1 MPFTKEEDMFD
12 VSYLLDSIDSITEAI
27 EAHFDSVSRSLKDTF
42 RSSPWLPDSIKPR
55 APPSPPRR
63 FPSMPVSYYEAS
75 LDWLFEH
82 RAASAAVVAFIGTG
96 AFIVWRRRR
105 ADRAKRRAK
114 RAKNGA
120 RTEVV
125 VLAGSVHA
133 PLTRSLSQELERRGF
148 IVYIPVNS
156 LSEEQLVQSESRAD
170 IRPLN
175 LDITSV
181 RVPCSTI
188 PTLLVLTNAVAL
200 IHRRSYSETR
210 QSYICSATTH
220 IKCTI
225 PYPPS
230 CSYYCSSWDFSAH
243 STYRL
248 PFPINLVRYSEH
260 PSTGSIYDTSSL
272 PSTSDLPEIYT
283 SFPHSLDSTVTHASL
298 PRRG

>member
-1 MPFTKEEDMFD
+1 MQGRVLGLVLGLLSFCGQIKSSDVFLSTLCNDSNSVRVRLQDTMPSRKEEDMFD
-12 VSYLLDSIDSITEAI
+12 VSYLFGSIDSITEAI

-55 APPSPPRR
+55 PPPSPPRR
-63 FPSMPVSYYEAS
+63 VPSMPVGYYEAS
-75 LDWLFEH
+75 LSWLSEH
-82 RAASAAVVAFIGTG
+82 RAVSAAVVAFIGTG

-148 IVYIPVNS
+148 IIYIPVSS

-170 IRPLN
+170 ICPLN

-181 RVPCSTI
+181 RVPCSTR
-188 PTLLVLTNAVAL
+188 P
-200 IHRRSYSETR
+200 IH
-210 QSYICSATTH
+210 SA
-220 IKCTI
+220 
-225 PYPPS
+225 
-230 CSYYCSSWDFSAH
+230 D
-243 STYRL
+243 
-248 PFPINLVRYSEH
+248 
-260 PSTGSIYDTSSL
+260 
-272 PSTSDLPEIYT
+272 
-283 SFPHSLDSTVTHASL
+283 
-298 PRRG
+298 

>member
-1 MPFTKEEDMFD
+1 MPSKDDDIFD
-12 VSYLLDSIDSITEAI
+12 VSYLFGSIDSIAEAI

-55 APPSPPRR
+55 PPPSPPRR

-75 LDWLFEH
+75 LEWLSEH
-82 RAASAAVVAFIGTG
+82 RAVTAAVIAFIGTG

-120 RTEVV
+120 RTEIV

-148 IVYIPVNS
+148 IVYIPVSS
-156 LSEEQLVQSESRAD
+156 LSEEQLVQSESRGD

-175 LDITSV
+175 MDITSV
-181 RVPCSTI
+181 RVSFKPY
-188 PTLLVLTNAVAL
+188 LVAVLIDAAAL
-200 IHRRSYSETR
+200 IYSRSYPETC
-210 QSYICSATTH
+210 QSYIRSATTH
-220 IKCTI
+220 IKRTN
-225 PYPPS
+225 PYPPPY
-230 CSYYCSSWDFSAH
+230 SYYSSSWNFSAY
-243 STYRL
+243 SSCRL
-248 PFPINLVRYSEH
+248 PSSINMVRCSEY
-260 PSTGSIYDTSSL
+260 PSTGPFYNTSSF
-272 PSTSDLPEIYT
+272 PSTSYLPEIYN
-283 SFPHSLDSTVTHASL
+283 FIPHPLDSTVTHTSL